1 MRSTGTGPALR
12 WAAGVG
18 PILGVGVG
26 SPAGRN
32 GGADGTAVGLA
43 LCASPLTR
51 ALPAPGSWQP
61 PAMWSLR
68 SSSTGSADTS
78 TSRSST
84 SERRPG
90 GGVGGGAMGVGVRPE
105 SPCPIYSGRGQD
117 ICPGLP
123 GRPRRGGAQVRGC
136 QGTVSPTVSS
146 PRCRGT
152 TIAGWPRWSRPCA
165 PSTASATR

>member
-68 SSSTGSADTS
+68 SSSTGSVPQDACKF
-78 TSRSST
+78 
-84 SERRPG
+84 
-90 GGVGGGAMGVGVRPE
+90 V
-105 SPCPIYSGRGQD
+105 SGTFKID
-117 ICPGLP
+117 F
-123 GRPRRGGAQVRGC
+123 
-136 QGTVSPTVSS
+136 VSVK
-146 PRCRGT
+146 R
-152 TIAGWPRWSRPCA
+152 IFFLV
-165 PSTASATR
+165 